1 MHASTLKRLFVIAI
15 FVFFAFAARAQENR
29 FLYLQT
35 ETGQPFYVK
44 LNNQIISSS
53 AAGYLIIPKLSEG
66 DYNLTL
72 GFPKNEYPEEA
83 FQITIDNTN
92 KGFLLKNFGEKGWG
106 LFNMQSLAVISGQ
119 NSNRNIADT
128 EVKTEIKNDAFSNML
143 ANVVKDSSILRSHEQ
158 VNQPAEI
165 KKPEISLDAAASP
178 IKKILS
184 EKDPD
189 GMQMVYVDNSEN
201 AVDTVRVYIPEEKQP
216 VKQAEENQQIKQPE
230 EKSSVV
236 QSDHVAKNDADTV
249 RFTITPTI
257 IYKDSDII
265 TQEKDTIKIYKE
277 RPLKSDSVAIEPSRA
292 ENNESK
298 PLITIIE
305 PKTEKADKKPTK
317 GNESN
322 MVVLPKVVTSSSVN
336 SDCKDF
342 ATNSDFLKLRK
353 RMAAESGADNM
364 IQAAKRVFRSKC
376 FSTEQIRNLSFLFLT
391 DEGKYMFLDAA
402 YPFASDS
409 DQYATLV
416 SQLTDEYYITRFNA
430 MIHK

>member
-1 MHASTLKRLFVIAI
+1 
-15 FVFFAFAARAQENR
+15 
-29 FLYLQT
+29 
-35 ETGQPFYVK
+35 
-44 LNNQIISSS
+44 
-53 AAGYLIIPKLSEG
+53 
-66 DYNLTL
+66 
-72 GFPKNEYPEEA
+72 
-83 FQITIDNTN
+83 
-92 KGFLLKNFGEKGWG
+92 
-106 LFNMQSLAVISGQ
+106 
-119 NSNRNIADT
+119 
-128 EVKTEIKNDAFSNML
+128 
-143 ANVVKDSSILRSHEQ
+143 
-158 VNQPAEI
+158 
-165 KKPEISLDAAASP
+165 
-178 IKKILS
+178 
-184 EKDPD
+184 
-189 GMQMVYVDNSEN
+189 MVYVDNSEK
-201 AVDTVRVYIPEEKQP
+201 AVDTVRVYIPEENQP
-216 VKQAEENQQIKQPE
+216 VKQPE

-277 RPLKSDSVAIEPSRA
+277 RPLKSDSVAIEPSRTDK
-292 ENNESK
+292 NESK

-317 GNESN
+317 ENESN
-322 MVVLPKVVTSSSVN
+322 MIVLPKVVTSSSVN